1 MEKLTNEYEAAAR
14 MSKAFKLV
22 EVIDSHLEA
31 LGCTGT
37 LAAHTVA
44 GMSDA
49 AWDALDVEADLK
61 HPSSEFTRAVV
72 RAIYVQRV
80 R

>member
-1 MEKLTNEYEAAAR
+1 MEKVTNEYEAAAR
-14 MSKAFKLV
+14 ASKAFKLRD
-22 EVIDSHLEA
+22 VIDTHLDA
-31 LGCTGT
+31 LGVTGT

-72 RAIYVQRV
+72 RALYVQAV
-80 R
+80 K